1 MGLMDSLKGLL
12 GKGKDYASQNP
23 DKVQGYIDKAGDTV
37 DGKTGG
43 KYSQHVDKAQDAA
56 KKHLGTSGNPAPGA
70 QPGAGGDP
78 GPQSDPGPEAQPGPR
93 TP

>member
-12 GKGKDYASQNP
+12 GKGKDYAAQNP
-23 DKVQGYIDKAGDTV
+23 DKVGGYIDKAGDTI
-37 DGKTGG
+37 DEKTGG

-56 KKHLGTSGNPAPGA
+56 KKHLGTPENPAPGA
-70 QPGAGGDP
+70 QPGPGSDP
-78 GPQSDPGPEAQPGPR
+78 GPQADPGPEAQPGPN

>member
-1 MGLMDSLKGLL
+1 MGIMDSLKGLL
-12 GKGKDYASQNP
+12 GKGKDYAAQNP

-56 KKHLGTSGNPAPGA
+56 KKHLGGSGGDGAPGQGAGNPPP
-70 QPGAGGDP
+70 QP
-78 GPQSDPGPEAQPGPR
+78 PQ
-93 TP
+93 